1 MLQKG
6 APAPPGPA
14 GRGGIAAR
22 RPAGG
27 GNGCPPETGCA
38 ADASS
43 LPLQIVYEF
52 LLRYVVSNDT
62 EAKTAK
68 KYIDQNFVVRLLELF
83 DSEDPRERDYLK
95 TILHRI
101 YGEHDWWL
109 GRFLAACRGHA
120 GGSDGPVWH
129 CPAWGSGS
137 KSGNRGSGC
146 HQAGCKA
153 GQGRSEWDAFRH
165 L

>member
-1 MLQKG
+1 M
-6 APAPPGPA
+6 
-14 GRGGIAAR
+14 
-22 RPAGG
+22 
-27 GNGCPPETGCA
+27 
-38 ADASS
+38 
-43 LPLQIVYEF
+43 YEF

-101 YGEHDWWL
+101 YGEHACWL

-120 GGSDGPVWH
+120 EFRWPRVALPCIGIWEQVGQLRLRVPSGMLQSRARKLGMGRLQASAGPASVVEEV
-129 CPAWGSGS
+129 PAGLLLG
-137 KSGNRGSGC
+137 R
-146 HQAGCKA
+146 QAYSHPPA
-153 GQGRSEWDAFRH
+153 GYLPTPPLSQ
-165 L
+165 